1 LKLLYNL
8 AFPERDAR
16 LDGPFA
22 PEAAVPRHGQDVRE
36 LKVASEPDA
45 PLQVLEN
52 PIYGLKRIGH

>member
-1 LKLLYNL
+1 MP
-8 AFPERDAR
+8 FDFR
-16 LDGPFA
+16 LFQQYP

-36 LKVASEPDA
+36 LKVASEPEA